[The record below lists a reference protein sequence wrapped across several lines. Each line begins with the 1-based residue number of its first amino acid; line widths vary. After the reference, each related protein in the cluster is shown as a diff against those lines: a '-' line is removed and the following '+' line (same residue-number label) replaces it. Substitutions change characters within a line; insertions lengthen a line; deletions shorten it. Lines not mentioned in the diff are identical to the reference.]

1 MAHRGEDPNK
11 RNFCFL
17 KVNKNNIITS
27 EENII
32 YTDFD
37 GISTSPIKMFGLL
50 KSCVDRVLR
59 ANGHRVQYKGRV
71 VKVTS
76 HEFAP
81 VTLKVVSLDDG
92 EPMKFEVDLVPSLQ
106 FGLDILNGNPDV
118 QHHVQALCEEYN
130 VPENERNC
138 MAISLHRADK
148 AKFELDFHDIE
159 QRILYNRG
167 CVKKVIK
174 MVKYLRDR
182 KGGSVS
188 KLRSHLLKTSVM
200 HHVLETKSQYWNNAN
215 LEKCFVD
222 TLRRLLLGLQESSIT
237 NVFFPSVNLLDR
249 IKAQVKGEIST
260 WLERSVRKYDRTRR
274 VIDIFN

>member
-1 MAHRGEDPNK
+1 M
-11 RNFCFL
+11 
-17 KVNKNNIITS
+17 
-27 EENII
+27 
-32 YTDFD
+32 
-37 GISTSPIKMFGLL
+37 
-50 KSCVDRVLR
+50 
-59 ANGHRVQYKGRV
+59 
-71 VKVTS
+71 
-76 HEFAP
+76 
-81 VTLKVVSLDDG
+81 
-92 EPMKFEVDLVPSLQ
+92 
-106 FGLDILNGNPDV
+106 
-118 QHHVQALCEEYN
+118 
-130 VPENERNC
+130 
-138 MAISLHRADK
+138 
-148 AKFELDFHDIE
+148 FELDFHDIE

-188 KLRSHLLKTSVM
+188 KLWSHLLKTSVM

-237 NVFFPSVNLLDR
+237 DVFFPSVNLLDR

-260 WLERSVRKYDRTRR
+260 WLERSVRRYDRTRR